1 MRKIIMDIVNDD
13 RSSYYLVSFFI
24 VVAIL
29 FSFLY
34 HAALPLLEGQ
44 PALMHNARGTDRVV
58 PVTYLDC
65 FYFSITTQTTVGYGD
80 IVVAS
85 MPAMVC
91 SIIQCVFGYFYLA
104 FSIAIFACRGIMRS
118 KKFELL
124 LRAYTRDVKG
134 VNEYI
139 TNN

>member
-1 MRKIIMDIVNDD
+1 MKKFLIDMVNDD
-13 RSSYYLVSFFI
+13 KSSYYLVSFF
-24 VVAIL
+24 VSVAIL

-34 HAALPLLEGQ
+34 HAALPLLEGH
-44 PALMHNARGTDRVV
+44 PALIHNVRGTDRVV

-85 MPAMVC
+85 IPAKVC

-104 FSIAIFACRGIMRS
+104 FSIAIFACKGIMRS

-124 LRAYTRDVKG
+124 FRAYTRDVKG
-134 VNEYI
+134 VNEHI